1 MAQAFGPDST
11 LTIAGQDISA
21 SVKTIEFTLSRS
33 AMDVTVLGMDAVAK
47 KGGLT
52 DGELSI
58 TGLWDDAVTVGSHT
72 VLSTLADDAAPTAP
86 TAFVYKPN
94 GVKTYTGTAVMT
106 SYQVSTPIDDMVAFT
121 ASFAISGAVVQ
132 S

>member
-11 LTIAGQDISA
+11 LSIAGADISA
-21 SVKTIEFTLSRS
+21 SVKTIDFTLSRA
-33 AMDVTVLGMDAVAK
+33 AMDVTVKGMDGVAK

-52 DGELSI
+52 DGELSF
-58 TGLWDDAVTVGSHT
+58 TGLWDDTAITGSHT
-72 VLSTLADDAAPTAP
+72 VLATLADDAAPTTP

-106 SYQVSTPIDDMVAFT
+106 SYAESSPIDDMVAFT
-121 ASFAISGAVVQ
+121 ASFSISGAVVQ